1 MGKLISVFG
10 DSISTFEGVTVAGN
24 RTYYDAAD
32 TNGTGVTRPED
43 TWWGQVIE
51 REGGTLLANAAFSG
65 GMVAGA
71 GFPAAR
77 APERARQILGTAG
90 ETPDEVLVFIG
101 INDYGWGSA
110 RAQARGG
117 SEAAPGGPVAQEA
130 GFEPGLAPAGALQEF
145 ALAYDEMLENLRAA
159 APEAIVRCLTL
170 LPGRVAGSAQPTF
183 CPQLRGISVDDYN
196 RAIKGAAVANGCQVA
211 DVAAFG
217 LDYEASD
224 GTHPTA
230 HGMRQLA
237 ELAWAAI
244 TGGQPDPSLFAGMAS
259 GNPCERAA
267 GVGCPFAQN
276 TGTKWSCVCQR
287 GA

>member
-1 MGKLISVFG
+1 MGKLISVLG

-32 TNGTGVTRPED
+32 TNGTGVTRPAD
-43 TWWGQVIE
+43 TWWAQVIE
-51 REGGTLLANAAFSG
+51 RAGGTLLANAAFSG

-77 APERARQILGTAG
+77 TPERARQILGAAG

-110 RAQARGG
+110 DAQARGG
-117 SEAAPGGPVAQEA
+117 SEAAPGGSSAQEA

-145 ALAYDEMLENLRAA
+145 ARAYDEMLEGIRAV
-159 APEAIVRCLTL
+159 APEAAVRCMTL

-183 CPQLRGISVDDYN
+183 CPQLRGISVADYN
-196 RAIKGAAVANGCQVA
+196 RAIKCAAAANGCDVA

-230 HGMRQLA
+230 RGMRQLA
-237 ELAWAAI
+237 ELSWAAM
-244 TGGQPDPSLFAGMAS
+244 TGGQPDGSLFAGMAS
-259 GNPCERAA
+259 GTACERAS
-267 GVGCPFAQN
+267 GVGCHFAQS
-276 TGTKWSCVCQR
+276 TGAKWSCVCHR
-287 GA
+287 TA